1 VKDWRIKLDFT
12 CVCAIALTAII
23 ALCGCRTEASD
34 TEPIA
39 VAFEPTTEAT
49 VAETTEAVT
58 EPTEIETLATEATE
72 PEETK
77 PVETE
82 PPVVLYDV
90 PLDADL
96 QLHIIETAE
105 EHGIDP
111 AIVFAMAW
119 IESSYK
125 ADNVGDSGASL
136 GLLQIQPRWH
146 SGRMEKLGCSDLFDP
161 FQNVTVGVDYLAELI
176 GRYGEIGAA
185 LTSYNRGHYNGTVTD
200 YAWAVMNKADELRG
214 STYVHTN

>member
-1 VKDWRIKLDFT
+1 MKDWRLKLDFT

-58 EPTEIETLATEATE
+58 EPTETEAPATE
-72 PEETK
+72 PTEL
-77 PVETE
+77 PETE
-82 PPVVLYDV
+82 PPVTLYDV
-90 PLDADL
+90 PLSEEL
-96 QLHIIETAE
+96 QLHIISEAE
-105 EHGIDP
+105 AHGIDP

-119 IESSYK
+119 LESSYNPE
-125 ADNVGDSGASL
+125 NVGDSGASI

-161 FQNVTVGVDYLAELI
+161 FQNVTVGVDYLDELM

-185 LTSYNRGHYNGTVTD
+185 LTGYNRGHYSGTVTD
-200 YAWAVMNKADELRG
+200 YAWAVMNKAEELRG
-214 STYVHTN
+214 TTYVLYR